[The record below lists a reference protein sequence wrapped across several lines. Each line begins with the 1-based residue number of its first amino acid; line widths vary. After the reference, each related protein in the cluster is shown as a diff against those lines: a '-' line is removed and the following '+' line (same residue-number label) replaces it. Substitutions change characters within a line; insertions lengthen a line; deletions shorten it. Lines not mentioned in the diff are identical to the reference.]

1 MFEIFRSVMPGTSRA
16 LRRGLLPLLVLA
28 SAACGDSDVSERTAD
43 SPRTVRIDGSSTVYL
58 ISEAVAEEYQARH
71 PDTRVTVGVSGSG
84 GGFQKFCVGETDISD
99 ASREIN
105 RRELEAC
112 LTNGIVPIEIVVG
125 LDGITLVVNAA
136 NDFVSC
142 LTTDELRRI
151 WQPGSHVK
159 TWSDIRSDWPDEN
172 IELYGPGADS
182 GTFDYFTQTLMGEVG
197 ASRPDFAASEDD
209 NVLVRGVAGGRYAL
223 GYFGYAY
230 YVNNAD
236 KLKAVAIDDGD
247 GCVPPNPVTIETR
260 AYSPL
265 ARPLFLYINPESLKR
280 REIQAFAEFYLMFA
294 RTFLPQVGYVPLS
307 EDRYR
312 MRLEEIRWRAEE

>member
-1 MFEIFRSVMPGTSRA
+1 MPGLTRK
-16 LRRGLLPLLVLA
+16 LGLGLLPLLLLVGGCRDSA
-28 SAACGDSDVSERTAD
+28 SRGSTAD
-43 SPRTVRIDGSSTVYL
+43 GPRTVRIDGSSTVYL

-71 PDTRVTVGVSGSG
+71 PNTRVTVGVSGSG
-84 GGFQKFCVGETDISD
+84 GGFQKFCAGETDISD

-112 LTNGIVPIEIVVG
+112 LTSGIVPIEIVVG
-125 LDGITLVVNAA
+125 LDGITVVVNAA

-151 WQPGSHVK
+151 WQPGSKVQA
-159 TWSDIRSDWPDEN
+159 WSDVRPDWPDED
-172 IELYGPGADS
+172 IQLYGPGADS
-182 GTFDYFTQTLMGEVG
+182 GTFDYFTQSLMGEVG

-209 NVLVRGVAGGRYAL
+209 NVLVQGVAGERYAL

-230 YVNNAD
+230 YLNNTD
-236 KLKAVAIDDGD
+236 KLKAVAIDDGN
-247 GCVPPNPVTIETR
+247 GCVAPNPATIETR

-280 REIQAFAEFYLMFA
+280 REVQAFAEFYLMFA
-294 RTFLPQVGYVPLS
+294 REFLPQVGYVPLS